1 MVTETL
7 QNIDDMRDAFSIRIK
22 TLRETRFQPKD
33 GKKPT
38 QDRFAAA
45 IGVSLETVRGWE
57 QGKTI
62 PEVSRLLQ
70 LAKFFDVDIDYL
82 VGRINS
88 STHDILFMQEK
99 LGLSE
104 DAIRKLM
111 SWNEDLTSND
121 LDTRHWIRFISEMIE
136 DDSAETFLEKLHS
149 GILNELQTQPI
160 GDGGIYSM
168 IQAEQPAA
176 FHDATLFALSR
187 ISSDIV
193 ERIIKN
199 ALSRAK
205 KEITRNHT

>member
-1 MVTETL
+1 MISKISPSVEEMKAT
-7 QNIDDMRDAFSIRIK
+7 FKKRIK
-22 TLRETRFQPKD
+22 DLRETRFQPKD

-38 QDRFAAA
+38 QERFAEA
-45 IGVSLETVRGWE
+45 IGVELVTVSSWE
-57 QGKTI
+57 QGKTF
-62 PEVSRLLQ
+62 PEFGRLLQ

-199 ALSRAK
+199 ALSRA
-205 KEITRNHT
+205 